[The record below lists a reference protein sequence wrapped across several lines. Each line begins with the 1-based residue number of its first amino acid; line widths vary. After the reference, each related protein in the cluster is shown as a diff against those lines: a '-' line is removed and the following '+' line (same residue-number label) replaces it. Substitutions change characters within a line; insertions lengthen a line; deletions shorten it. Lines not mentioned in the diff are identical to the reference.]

1 MEKRIDV
8 AIKVLAERIT
18 KDVKPDDALKL
29 TQAASN
35 LAHVLVINAE
45 IKKMQKE
52 LLGLK

>member
-1 MEKRIDV
+1 MEKRIEE
-8 AIKVLAERIT
+8 AIKLLAERIT

-35 LAHVLVINAE
+35 LAHTLVINAE
-45 IKKMQKE
+45 VKNMQKE